1 MEAVEA
7 KAVRS
12 RKSQDANS
20 AEDSVKK
27 ITDADLDRMA
37 KTFGNSVKT
46 MPKRTIKIPVIEGA
60 EPVVPVIINGY
71 PWYIN
76 RGERV
81 EVPEIVAYE
90 LEQAGI
96 I

>member
-1 MEAVEA
+1 MEAKTARQQKTQTEETVT
-7 KAVRS
+7 
-12 RKSQDANS
+12 
-20 AEDSVKK
+20 K
-27 ITDADLDRMA
+27 ITDAELDRMA
-37 KTFGNSVKT
+37 KVFGDEVRK
-46 MPKRTIKIPVIEGA
+46 MPKRTIKIPQVEGA

-71 PWYIN
+71 QWRIN

>member
-1 MEAVEA
+1 MEAEG

-12 RKSQDANS
+12 KTVKP
-20 AEDSVKK
+20 AEDSAHK
-27 ITDADLDRMA
+27 ITDAELDRMA
-37 KTFGNSVKT
+37 KTFGDSVRN
-46 MPKRTIKIPVIEGA
+46 MPKRTIKIPKIEGA

-71 PWYIN
+71 QWRIN

-81 EVPEIVAYE
+81 EVPEIVAHE

>member
-1 MEAVEA
+1 MET
-7 KAVRS
+7 KATRPQKAQTEETVT
-12 RKSQDANS
+12 
-20 AEDSVKK
+20 K
-27 ITDADLDRMA
+27 ITDAELDRMA
-37 KTFGNSVKT
+37 KVFGDEVRK
-46 MPKRTIKIPVIEGA
+46 MPKRMIKIPKVEGA

-71 PWYIN
+71 QWRIN

-81 EVPEIVAYE
+81 EVPEIVAHE

>member
-1 MEAVEA
+1 MEA
-7 KAVRS
+7 KAVRQQ
-12 RKSQDANS
+12 KTQT
-20 AEDSVKK
+20 EETVTK
-27 ITDADLDRMA
+27 ITDAELDRMA
-37 KTFGNSVKT
+37 KVFGDEVRK
-46 MPKRTIKIPVIEGA
+46 MPKRTIKIPQVEGA

-71 PWYIN
+71 QWRIN

>member
-1 MEAVEA
+1 MEA
-7 KAVRS
+7 KATRPQKAQTEETVT
-12 RKSQDANS
+12 
-20 AEDSVKK
+20 K
-27 ITDADLDRMA
+27 ITDAELDRMA
-37 KTFGNSVKT
+37 KVFGDEVCK
-46 MPKRTIKIPVIEGA
+46 MPKRMIKIPKVEGT

-71 PWYIN
+71 QWRIN

-81 EVPEIVAYE
+81 EVPEIVAHE

>member
-1 MEAVEA
+1 MEA
-7 KAVRS
+7 KAARQEKTQTEETV
-12 RKSQDANS
+12 A
-20 AEDSVKK
+20 K
-27 ITDADLDRMA
+27 ITDTELDRMA
-37 KTFGNSVKT
+37 KVFGDEVRK
-46 MPKRTIKIPVIEGA
+46 MPKRTIKIPQVEGA

-71 PWYIN
+71 QWRIN